1 MQLPSVDR
9 QPGMRPA
16 GADLV
21 PATGTK
27 VVPVAPVNPPVT
39 SEATSEPQPSVVNR
53 IGENSQ
59 EPSVVYSS
67 APEPARRSAEA
78 QDPTSPRDWTI
89 QRAEK
94 EEVKEEQPPPEPI
107 SKMLMEFIK
116 SVWRASGGVVE
127 ASQTQAQTQAA
138 MEPSNLVTGQVAT
151 ENITYV
157 PSKINRNEAV

>member
-1 MQLPSVDR
+1 MQLPSIDR
-9 QPGMRPA
+9 QAGMRPA

-21 PATGTK
+21 PATGAQ

-39 SEATSEPQPSVVNR
+39 AEAALQPQPGVVNR
-53 IGENSQ
+53 IGENAY
-59 EPSVVYSS
+59 EPPVVYTS
-67 APEPARRSAEA
+67 APDTTRRAV

-89 QRAEK
+89 QKPPK

-127 ASQTQAQTQAA
+127 ASQAQAQNQSAT
-138 MEPSNLVTGQVAT
+138 EPSNLVTGQVAT
-151 ENITYV
+151 ENVTYV
-157 PSKINRNEAV
+157 PSKVNRNEAV

>member
-21 PATGTK
+21 PATGAK
-27 VVPVAPVNPPVT
+27 VVPVAPVNPP
-39 SEATSEPQPSVVNR
+39 EASLEPQPSVVNR
-53 IGENSQ
+53 IGEASQ
-59 EPSVVYSS
+59 EPPVVYSS
-67 APEPARRSAEA
+67 TPEPARRSAEA

-94 EEVKEEQPPPEPI
+94 EAVKEEVPPPEPI

-138 MEPSNLVTGQVAT
+138 TDPSNIVSGEVAT
-151 ENITYV
+151 ENVTYV